1 MAEGNGR
8 RAVPKNVPDS
18 LAFPESAPL
27 SGGDNGTV
35 RLTVAHVLPMIFFPA
50 IGTVLFAVGMP
61 VADIPTFLGWCA
73 GIGATATIAVTGGRR
88 ALLALAH
95 GVVATTGTGK

>member
-8 RAVPKNVPDS
+8 RAVPENVPDS
-18 LAFPESAPL
+18 PAPPESTPVT
-27 SGGDNGTV
+27 SGDNGTV
-35 RLTVAHVLPMIFFPA
+35 RLTTAHVLPLIFFPI
-50 IGTVLFAVGMP
+50 IGTVLFVVGMP
-61 VADIPTFLGWCA
+61 VSDIPTFLGWCA

-95 GVVATTGTGK
+95 GVIATTGTGK